1 MIDITEV
8 NTKNFQT
15 WPKARR
21 ITYHTLVVGCQFLVA
36 VDELMST
43 TRSYIKLND
52 EEQVVT
58 WTLPASQ
65 LGTRGPTLDISLKCT
80 CIIAGKRLCPYHNM
94 AAILDLTM
102 ASSEPGAD
110 TDRTLF
116 QQGAQTSTEL
126 LSQICLALQDSDTPL
141 TESQSRELIPGGS
154 REILRALGTRFLARL
169 GFSTKLILLLARW
182 DSPTVLQHRGNT
194 GRSPTSGGSTERPG
208 QSPSDPNGRHD
219 GTDTDIL
226 ELSKQCQGPQPNT
239 AYIVVGIHCHRPDE
253 RKDDL
258 PVWEWS
264 APCGWQHGEA
274 QFMRAHT
281 QRQPILPNLFHNLAG
296 RGHHHWS
303 HQGEPPRQSDS

>member
-80 CIIAGKRLCPYHNM
+80 CIIAGKRQCPYHNM

-154 REILRALGTRFLARL
+154 GEILRALGTRFLARL

-239 AYIVVGIHCHRPDE
+239 AYCGRHT
-253 RKDDL
+253 L
-258 PVWEWS
+258 PS
-264 APCGWQHGEA
+264 T
-274 QFMRAHT
+274 R
-281 QRQPILPNLFHNLAG
+281 
-296 RGHHHWS
+296 
-303 HQGEPPRQSDS
+303 